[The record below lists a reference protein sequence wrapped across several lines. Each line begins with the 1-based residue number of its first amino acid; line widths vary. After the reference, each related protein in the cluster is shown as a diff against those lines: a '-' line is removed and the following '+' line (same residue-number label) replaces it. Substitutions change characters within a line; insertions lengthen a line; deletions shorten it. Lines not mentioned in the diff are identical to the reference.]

1 MRKDWRFKNNKF
13 WQISIFLALSL
24 FVIIFYF
31 FKVAKNYSTDKDLK
45 YPPGFFGVTF
55 STKFCNELGLDWR
68 EVYSA
73 TLDDLKVKEI
83 RLPIYWDEIEKSK
96 GNFDFSDYDFIIEE
110 GRRHNVNFIINI
122 GWRLPRWPECH
133 APAWTN
139 KNSLQANR
147 EESLKM
153 IEKVVSHYRFY
164 SNIVYWQV
172 ENEPFLDAFGICPPS
187 DIEFFKKEVAL
198 VKSLDTRPVMVSSTG
213 ELSFWNKEARIGDV
227 FGTTVYRVVWGK
239 WLGYVRYPIP
249 AWFYRLKADLV
260 GLDQSRRYII
270 ELQTEPWVPQGS
282 MIYLPKDEADRSM
295 SFDQFYG
302 NLLYATKINFNKT
315 YLWGVEWWYWKYKN
329 GDDRFW
335 NLAKLLFK

>member
-1 MRKDWRFKNNKF
+1 MKATTRFNKNKF
-13 WQISIFLALSL
+13 WQIFVFLIVVFSILI
-24 FVIIFYF
+24 VYF
-31 FKVAKNYSTDKDLK
+31 FKVAKNYSVDQDLS

-55 STKFCNELGLDWR
+55 STKFCEELGLDWR
-68 EVYSA
+68 EVYQA
-73 TLDDLKVKEI
+73 TLEDLKVKEI

-96 GNFDFSDYDFIIEE
+96 GVFDFSDYDFIIEE
-110 GRRHNVNFIINI
+110 GRKHNVNFIINI

-133 APAWTN
+133 APSWTN
-139 KNSLQANR
+139 KNSLQVNR
-147 EESLKM
+147 EESLRM
-153 IEKVVSHYRFY
+153 LRAVVDHYRFY
-164 SNIVYWQV
+164 PNVVYWQV

-270 ELQTEPWVPQGS
+270 ELQAEPWVPQGS
-282 MIYLPKDEADRSM
+282 MIYLSKREADRSM
-295 SFDQFYG
+295 SFEQFYG

-315 YLWGVEWWYWKYKN
+315 YLWGVEWWYWQYKN

-335 NLAKLLFK
+335 NLARLLFE